1 MTNQPTPSGYFNAT
15 EKLNKVKQTKQVKV
29 SQFLDNAKIACIL
42 NTLDEPQLSA
52 KGRYG
57 YTFLRNELLPEYEK
71 WLSTIGESKTSKAVV
86 YTTLSATEEQVAD
99 YNYEFKIS

>member
-15 EKLNKVKQTKQVKV
+15 EKLNKVKQFKQVKV
-29 SQFLDNAKIACIL
+29 SQFLDNAKIVATVI
-42 NTLDEPQLSA
+42 TLHEPQLSA

-71 WLSTIGESKTSKAVV
+71 WLDTIGAS
-86 YTTLSATEEQVAD
+86 
-99 YNYEFKIS
+99 